1 RPGFEAAVDGELR
14 GGRGGSGDESTGRD
28 ERQHQEDSFHVQ
40 TPDYS
45 PLWRVV
51 MRRPEDVSPDISQTI
66 APKRPLLLSHAVF
79 CPIDQ
84 VSSNV
89 HHCPPFPVKQ

>member
-1 RPGFEAAVDGELR
+1 
-14 GGRGGSGDESTGRD
+14 
-28 ERQHQEDSFHVQ
+28 
-40 TPDYS
+40 
-45 PLWRVV
+45 
-51 MRRPEDVSPDISQTI
+51 VSPDISQTI

-89 HHCPPFPVKQ
+89 HQCPPLPVKQYVETDWVSWKTVQLGTIAIRFA